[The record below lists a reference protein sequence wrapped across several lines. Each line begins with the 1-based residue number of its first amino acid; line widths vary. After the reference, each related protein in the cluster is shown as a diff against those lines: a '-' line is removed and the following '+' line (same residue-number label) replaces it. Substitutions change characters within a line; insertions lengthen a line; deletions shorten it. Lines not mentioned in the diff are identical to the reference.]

1 MIYMRRII
9 IPLALLIVVGLSALL
24 MAFMPYHFY
33 YVAIDSGLDS
43 RFLKTKKVP
52 EPFLSTKAL
61 ELEQADF
68 TTTDSLIRWRNF
80 HVGNYILPLPV
91 RHPYFLLVPEISL
104 DQSQKPVIGWD
115 LQNQNLKAEISLK
128 FLSSIAYTYPFEENL
143 LFNLPIVKNHILA
156 VPTQTIWRDLFT
168 LDLRLPSL
176 EDTGLTSWIQKLWS
190 ISYNEIAYKLFILK
204 TRQLLFPSEV
214 TRLSYDESKSMGVVE
229 MMPVQTDDL
238 VDDNTKV
245 EVLYLLREGLVQRL
259 QLSTRRYSK
268 IAQSYRT
275 RAIEGLEWKASN
287 PDETVQIYNEF
298 NKLSYEKKVDQ
309 EGMTYLFAGWTHVPK
324 QEEFLRTMI
333 QFLERGK
340 RNKVHLKSMYQYGY
354 DLFGTSFSSQ
364 KENLRETEQR
374 KLERKISEELKGE
387 FNRAEKTE
395 VVAPD
400 GNFSNEEDQVDF
412 FLKKAKEVGAK
423 EDSNILVD

>member
-1 MIYMRRII
+1 MRRII
-9 IPLALLIVVGLSALL
+9 IPLALLVVVSLSALL
-24 MAFMPYHFY
+24 VAFMPYHFY
-33 YVAIDSGLDS
+33 YVALDNGLNS
-43 RFLKTKKVP
+43 RFLKTNKVP
-52 EPFLSTKAL
+52 EPFLSTKKL
-61 ELEQADF
+61 ELEKVEL
-68 TTTDSLIRWRNF
+68 TSSDSLIRWRNF

-91 RHPYFLLVPEISL
+91 RHPYFLLVPDITL
-104 DQSQKPVIGWD
+104 DQNQKPIIAWD

-143 LFNLPIVKNHILA
+143 LFNLPVVKNHILD
-156 VPTQTIWRDLFT
+156 VPSQTIWRDLFT
-168 LDLRLPSL
+168 LDLRLPAVSQ
-176 EDTGLTSWIQKLWS
+176 DGIIPWVQKLWA
-190 ISYNEIAYKLFILK
+190 IGYNEIAYKLFILK
-204 TRQLLFPSEV
+204 TRQLLFPADV
-214 TRLSYDESKSMGVVE
+214 TKLSYDESKQMGVIE
-229 MMPVQTDDL
+229 MKPAKTDDL

-245 EVLYLLREGLVQRL
+245 EVFYLLREGLVQRL
-259 QLSTRRYSK
+259 QLTTRRYSK
-268 IAQSYRT
+268 IAQAYRT
-275 RAIEGLEWKASN
+275 RAIEGLEWKVSN

-298 NKLSYEKKVDQ
+298 NKLSYEQKVDQ

-340 RNKVHLKSMYQYGY
+340 RNKVHLKSLYQYGY

-400 GNFSNEEDQVDF
+400 GNFVNEQDQVDF
-412 FLKKAKEVGAK
+412 FLKKAKESGTRD
-423 EDSNILVD
+423 DSNILTD

>member
-1 MIYMRRII
+1 MRRII
-9 IPLALLIVVGLSALL
+9 IPVALLIVVALSALL

-33 YVAIDSGLDS
+33 YVALDNGLDS

-52 EPFLSTKAL
+52 EPFLSTKSL

-104 DQSQKPVIGWD
+104 DQNQKPIIGWD

-128 FLSSIAYTYPFEENL
+128 FLSSVAYTYPFEENL

-156 VPTQTIWRDLFT
+156 VSTQAIWRDLFT

-176 EDTGLTSWIQKLWS
+176 GDSGLIAWIQSLWS

-229 MMPVQTDDL
+229 MKPAQTEDL

-275 RAIEGLEWKASN
+275 RAIEGLEWKVSN

-298 NKLSYEKKVDQ
+298 NKLSYEKKIDQ

-340 RNKVHLKSMYQYGY
+340 RNKVHLKSLYQYGY

-387 FNRAEKTE
+387 FNRAEKAE
-395 VVAPD
+395 VVSPD

-412 FLKKAKEVGAK
+412 FLKKAKEAGAS